1 MVGGWDRDR
10 QSAEAAT
17 QIGQRDIFG
26 LEIGRRRAENYWG
39 ENESRELKGEEVEQR
54 KGRGG
59 ERIPTG
65 VNLRTETER
74 GDVSGN

>member
-1 MVGGWDRDR
+1 MGGWDWDRDR
-10 QSAEAAT
+10 QSGEAAT
-17 QIGQRDIFG
+17 QIGQRDIF
-26 LEIGRRRAENYWG
+26 GRRRAENYWG